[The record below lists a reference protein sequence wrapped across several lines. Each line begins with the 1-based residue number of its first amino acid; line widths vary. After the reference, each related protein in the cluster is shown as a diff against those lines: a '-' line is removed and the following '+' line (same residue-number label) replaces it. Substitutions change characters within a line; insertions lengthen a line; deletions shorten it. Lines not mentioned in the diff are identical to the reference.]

1 MSETRQRAVRRA
13 IRRLLVSLGIA
24 AVLALLSLF
33 WSRKRLNRTP
43 ETTTGTTIGTTTPL
57 PVPVVPIGTPPLP
70 VPDRRQA
77 EHCCSS
83 ASAATS
89 AAPTEEAPAASRK
102 RWQAAALLTQTPCGA
117 RQHEGGASSESHSPE
132 TKKKFAAFV
141 SHMKAEA
148 SMEARFVQ
156 GELETAFGQRIFL
169 DSDDLRTLS
178 DLTTHV
184 RESDVLVLVQSKSVL
199 TRPYCLLELLT
210 ACQHGVPIV
219 GVCLSKH
226 SFPYDFNEAHAFLS
240 DLDETLA
247 TAAPG
252 AHELLREHGI
262 HDLAEAA
269 YLLSCCIPKIIS
281 VHLDTCASRN
291 MLKATIADLVATIN
305 L

>member
-1 MSETRQRAVRRA
+1 MHAAAAVASRNRSTTCILVFAAGAAHRALGFATGSTMPSARTAILGSVAVIATGVGVILLVRRLQRPA
-13 IRRLLVSLGIA
+13 LEKIAGGKKKRKPSLTRAKSVLRESRRKSD
-24 AVLALLSLF
+24 
-33 WSRKRLNRTP
+33 
-43 ETTTGTTIGTTTPL
+43 E
-57 PVPVVPIGTPPLP
+57 
-70 VPDRRQA
+70 
-77 EHCCSS
+77 
-83 ASAATS
+83 
-89 AAPTEEAPAASRK
+89 PTEY
-102 RWQAAALLTQTPCGA
+102 
-117 RQHEGGASSESHSPE
+117 
-132 TKKKFAAFV
+132 AAFV

-226 SFPYDFNEAHAFLS
+226 SFPYDF
-240 DLDETLA
+240 DEVNLTL
-247 TAAPG
+247 TLTLTSNPYP
-252 AHELLREHGI
+252 LT
-262 HDLAEAA
+262 
-269 YLLSCCIPKIIS
+269 P
-281 VHLDTCASRN
+281 
-291 MLKATIADLVATIN
+291 N

>member
-1 MSETRQRAVRRA
+1 M
-13 IRRLLVSLGIA
+13 
-24 AVLALLSLF
+24 
-33 WSRKRLNRTP
+33 P
-43 ETTTGTTIGTTTPL
+43 Y
-57 PVPVVPIGTPPLP
+57 
-70 VPDRRQA
+70 
-77 EHCCSS
+77 
-83 ASAATS
+83 
-89 AAPTEEAPAASRK
+89 
-102 RWQAAALLTQTPCGA
+102 GA
-117 RQHEGGASSESHSPE
+117 RRHEGGASSESHSPE

-226 SFPYDFNEAHAFLS
+226 SFPYDFNEAQAFLS
-240 DLDETLA
+240 DLDEALA

-252 AHELLREHGI
+252 AHELLREHGF
-262 HDLAEAA
+262 HDLTEVA

-291 MLKATIADLVATIN
+291 MLKATIADLVPTIRS
-305 L
+305 

>member
-1 MSETRQRAVRRA
+1 MSAERQRAVRRV
-13 IRRLLVSLGIA
+13 IRRLLASLGIA
-24 AVLALLSLF
+24 AVLALLSVL
-33 WSRKRLNRTP
+33 WSRRRLKHKPETAT
-43 ETTTGTTIGTTTPL
+43 ETTTSGANGSEAIGPL
-57 PVPVVPIGTPPLP
+57 PP
-70 VPDRRQA
+70 PDRRQA
-77 EHCCSS
+77 EHRGSS
-83 ASAATS
+83 APADG
-89 AAPTEEAPAASRK
+89 APTVGRK
-102 RWQAAALLTQTPCGA
+102 RWQAAALLTQTPLVA
-117 RQHEGGASSESHSPE
+117 PAEPDSPQ

-226 SFPYDFNEAHAFLS
+226 SFPYDF
-240 DLDETLA
+240 DE
-247 TAAPG
+247 
-252 AHELLREHGI
+252 
-262 HDLAEAA
+262 
-269 YLLSCCIPKIIS
+269 
-281 VHLDTCASRN
+281 VN
-291 MLKATIADLVATIN
+291 
-305 L
+305 

>member
-1 MSETRQRAVRRA
+1 MSAERQRAVRRV
-13 IRRLLVSLGIA
+13 IRRLLASLGIA
-24 AVLALLSLF
+24 AVLALLSVL
-33 WSRKRLNRTP
+33 WSRRRLNHTP
-43 ETTTGTTIGTTTPL
+43 ETTTETTTSGAHGSEAIGPL
-57 PVPVVPIGTPPLP
+57 PL
-70 VPDRRQA
+70 PDRRQA
-77 EHCCSS
+77 EHRGSS
-83 ASAATS
+83 ASAASS
-89 AAPTEEAPAASRK
+89 AAPADGAPTVGRK
-102 RWQAAALLTQTPCGA
+102 RWQAAALLTQTPLVAGL
-117 RQHEGGASSESHSPE
+117 EGGAPPEPDSPQ

-226 SFPYDFNEAHAFLS
+226 SFPYDF
-240 DLDETLA
+240 DEVNLTL
-247 TAAPG
+247 TLTLTSNPYPYP
-252 AHELLREHGI
+252 LT
-262 HDLAEAA
+262 
-269 YLLSCCIPKIIS
+269 P
-281 VHLDTCASRN
+281 
-291 MLKATIADLVATIN
+291 N

>member
-1 MSETRQRAVRRA
+1 MSAERQKGLRRV
-13 IRRLLVSLGIA
+13 IRRLLASLGIA
-24 AVLALLSLF
+24 AVLALLSVL
-33 WSRKRLNRTP
+33 WSRRRLKHKP
-43 ETTTGTTIGTTTPL
+43 ETATETATSGANGSEAIGPL
-57 PVPVVPIGTPPLP
+57 PP
-70 VPDRRQA
+70 PDRRQA
-77 EHCCSS
+77 EHRGSS
-83 ASAATS
+83 ASADG
-89 AAPTEEAPAASRK
+89 APSVGRK
-102 RWQAAALLTQTPCGA
+102 RWQAAALLTQTPLVAGL
-117 RQHEGGASSESHSPE
+117 EGGAPAEPDSPQ

-226 SFPYDFNEAHAFLS
+226 SFPYDF
-240 DLDETLA
+240 DEVNLTQTL
-247 TAAPG
+247 TLTLTSNPYP
-252 AHELLREHGI
+252 LT
-262 HDLAEAA
+262 
-269 YLLSCCIPKIIS
+269 P
-281 VHLDTCASRN
+281 
-291 MLKATIADLVATIN
+291 N

>member
-1 MSETRQRAVRRA
+1 MSAARQKGLRRV
-13 IRRLLVSLGIA
+13 IRRLLASLGIA
-24 AVLALLSLF
+24 AVLALLSVL
-33 WSRKRLNRTP
+33 WSRRRLKHKP
-43 ETTTGTTIGTTTPL
+43 ETATETATSGANGSEAIGPL
-57 PVPVVPIGTPPLP
+57 PP
-70 VPDRRQA
+70 PDRRQA
-77 EHCCSS
+77 EHRGSS
-83 ASAATS
+83 ASADG
-89 AAPTEEAPAASRK
+89 APTVGRK
-102 RWQAAALLTQTPCGA
+102 RWQAAALLTQTPLVAGL
-117 RQHEGGASSESHSPE
+117 EGGGAPAEPDSPQ

-226 SFPYDFNEAHAFLS
+226 SFPYDF
-240 DLDETLA
+240 DEVNSNPNPTL
-247 TAAPG
+247 TQP
-252 AHELLREHGI
+252 
-262 HDLAEAA
+262 
-269 YLLSCCIPKIIS
+269 
-281 VHLDTCASRN
+281 
-291 MLKATIADLVATIN
+291 
-305 L
+305 